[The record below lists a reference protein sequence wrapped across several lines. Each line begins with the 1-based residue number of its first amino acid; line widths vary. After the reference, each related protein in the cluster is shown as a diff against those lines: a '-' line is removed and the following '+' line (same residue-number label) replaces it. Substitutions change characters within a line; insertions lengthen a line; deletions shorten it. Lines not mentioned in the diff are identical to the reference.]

1 MGQLVFLVSIPHIH
15 IYTVGEQSDQPSYMQ
30 THVCDDEISKNMC
43 RFSIVRT
50 FAPVLLG
57 GRTLLT

>member
-1 MGQLVFLVSIPHIH
+1 MFLVSIPHIH

-30 THVCDDEISKNMC
+30 THVRDDEISKNMC
-43 RFSIVRT
+43 KKRRFSIVRT